1 MSLIN
6 LAGAVLVAATGT
18 AALPAHKHKAPRHA
32 AQQHAPAAKVETQPT
47 IKIRSDGNTARPPLS
62 EEEQTRLALEAFLA
76 HVTQTYAGLPDEEDR
91 LPDQPQRDLD
101 APKADEP
108 HS

>member
-1 MSLIN
+1 VLIN

-18 AALPAHKHKAPRHA
+18 AAPPAQKHKAPRHA
-32 AQQHAPAAKVETQPT
+32 PVEKVETQPT
-47 IKIRSDGNTARPPLS
+47 IKIRGDGNTARPPIS

-91 LPDQPQRDLD
+91 LPDQPKRDLD

>member
-18 AALPAHKHKAPRHA
+18 AAPPAHKHKAPRHGA
-32 AQQHAPAAKVETQPT
+32 PQHASAAKVETQPT
-47 IKIRSDGNTARPPLS
+47 IKIRSDGNTARPPIS

-76 HVTQTYAGLPDEEDR
+76 HVTKTYAGLPDEEDR

>member
-1 MSLIN
+1 VSLIN

-18 AALPAHKHKAPRHA
+18 AAPPAHKHVTARHGAP
-32 AQQHAPAAKVETQPT
+32 QHARSAKIETQPT
-47 IKIRSDGNTARPPLS
+47 IKIRTDGNTTRPPLS
-62 EEEQTRLALEAFLA
+62 EAEQTRLALEAFLA
-76 HVTQTYAGLPDEEDR
+76 RVTQTYASLPDEEDR
-91 LPDQPQRDLD
+91 LPDQPKRDLD